1 MAMSNRGCSV
11 IQSGMARLRATP
23 RERVESPTTKV
34 ETPPR
39 AYARFDDGGSR
50 SSTTMALGLG
60 WVNRAL
66 QGSINNPRQ
75 HTDHGGRCAT
85 DSASLARRPRIPAAI
100 AWSLFWSLA
109 RKTDLV
115 GGAPPSAT
123 RPDRANGC
131 HRWVGPTRK
140 WHGHARLKRES

>member
-1 MAMSNRGCSV
+1 MSNRGCSV

-39 AYARFDDGGSR
+39 AYARFDGDGSHF
-50 SSTTMALGLG
+50 STAMALGLG

-75 HTDHGGRCAT
+75 HTDHGSRCAT
-85 DSASLARRPRIPAAI
+85 DSASLARRPRILAAI
-100 AWSLFWSLA
+100 AWSLFRSFT

-115 GGAPPSAT
+115 GGP
-123 RPDRANGC
+123 
-131 HRWVGPTRK
+131 HRQSPGPTTQKGGTDRSVPP
-140 WHGHARLKRES
+140 GSGTGTRD